1 MALMSATEK
10 LRKDKKMEI
19 LLSPTAWLAALGIFL
34 ARLVNI
40 AMDTVRFM
48 FTLRGKQGIAW
59 ILGFVESVLFVVV
72 IGSVLTNMDNPLNI
86 IGYSAG
92 FATGNVIGMAIEKRL
107 AIGFTHFS
115 IISRDHSTEIA
126 DVLRK
131 EGYGVTEIPA
141 RGRESSFMMVDC
153 RVRRKQSDDVEA
165 LALSIDPEA
174 FITAEDITPRRSG
187 VWRS

>member
-1 MALMSATEK
+1 M
-10 LRKDKKMEI
+10 DI
-19 LLSPTAWLAALGIFL
+19 LLSPTAWLGALGIFL

-40 AMDTVRFM
+40 AIDTVRFM

-59 ILGFVESVLFVVV
+59 ILGFIESVIFVVV
-72 IGSVLTNMDNPLNI
+72 IGSVLTNLENPLNI

-92 FATGNVIGMAIEKRL
+92 FATGNVLGMAIEKRL

-126 DVLRK
+126 DALRK

-141 RGRESSFMMVDC
+141 RGRESNFMLVDC
-153 RVRRKQSDDVEA
+153 RVRRKQANEVEA
-165 LALSIDPEA
+165 LALSVDPEA
-174 FITAEDITPRRSG
+174 FITAEDVTPRRSG
-187 VWRS
+187 FWRS

>member
-1 MALMSATEK
+1 M
-10 LRKDKKMEI
+10 DI
-19 LLSPTAWLAALGIFL
+19 LLSTTAWLGALGIFL

-40 AMDTVRFM
+40 AIDTVRFM

-59 ILGFVESVLFVVV
+59 ILGFVESVIFVVV
-72 IGSVLTNMDNPLNI
+72 IGSVLTNLENPLNI

-92 FATGNVIGMAIEKRL
+92 FATGNVVGMAIEKRL

-126 DVLRK
+126 DALRK

-141 RGRESSFMMVDC
+141 RGRESNFMLVDC
-153 RVRRKQSDDVEA
+153 RVRRKQANEVEA
-165 LALSIDPEA
+165 LALSVDPEA
-174 FITAEDITPRRSG
+174 FITAEDVTPRMSG
-187 VWRS
+187 IWRS